1 MKRPAPDKQKAANLS
16 LTQRLV
22 FLLVVLALL
31 TTLSA
36 GLPAYGLVR
45 TQLERQTRSQVE
57 ATRQAAHSLYLAEQQ
72 RVENLARLFA
82 QRPTLTRLLATES
95 LPELENYL
103 GEFRSQSQIDILMV
117 CRPDGTVLSSQ
128 PRHAQCP
135 TPSQTG
141 FVVLDDLP
149 ALLALAP
156 IPDANG
162 VIGFAVAGR
171 WLHGPFLAHMAADAG
186 AELNLR
192 LPDGALLANS
202 QASSQAVAGAE
213 RHYYTATIPLTAAS
227 GQPALSVEVALP
239 VDELLATERRALTI
253 LVGSTSA
260 VALLGILVGVFY
272 IRRLA
277 APLHGLTEAAERI
290 AEGDFLAAVPR
301 PASPPE
307 VATLAAALE
316 RSQGAMLQALAERSQ
331 ARDWL
336 STVLES
342 IAEGVVTFDD
352 AGAIMFFSRGAE
364 ALTGWSR
371 AEALGQPIEMV
382 FPLAGDEPGRF
393 RDRFRDCVPISGDS
407 LQIEVLTRR
416 GKSTVVAV
424 TAARL
429 TPPGAVVPQTA
440 LVLRDVSEEQA
451 RRHLRS
457 YFLATVSHEFRTPL
471 STLNASIELLMNEAE
486 TMTGAEMRELLK
498 PTYLGLRSLQTLID
512 NLLESS
518 SIEAGQFS
526 IHPQPVEI
534 NQVLTDA
541 LYVVQPML
549 DRRQQLLV
557 LTEPT
562 HLPVLYADPTRL
574 VQVFVNLISN
584 ASKYSPSGQTIE
596 LHIEPDEEKVRISIS
611 DRGPGIPP
619 DERANLFRR
628 FVRLSAGESQS
639 SSSTQY
645 GIGLGLYVVK
655 KIVEAHAGRVG
666 VDERP
671 GGGSIFWFELP
682 LTTHSND

>member
-1 MKRPAPDKQKAANLS
+1 MNGSAGASPNQQKAANLP
-16 LTQRLV
+16 LTQRLA
-22 FLLVVLALL
+22 FLLVVLVLL

-36 GLPAYGLVR
+36 GLPAYWLVR

-57 ATRQAAHSLYLAEQQ
+57 AARQATHSLYVAEQQ

-82 QRPTLTRLLATES
+82 QRPTLARLLATGS

-117 CRPDGTVLSSQ
+117 CGPDGTVLSSQ
-128 PRHAQCP
+128 PRRAQCLA
-135 TPSQTG
+135 PSQIG
-141 FVVLDDLP
+141 FVVLDGFP
-149 ALLALAP
+149 ALLAPAP
-156 IPDANG
+156 IPDAHDRG
-162 VIGFAVAGR
+162 SFAVAGR
-171 WLHGPFLAHMAADAG
+171 WLHGPFLAHLAADAG

-192 LPDGALLANS
+192 LPDGALV
-202 QASSQAVAGAE
+202 ASSQTVANPN
-213 RHYYTATIPLTAAS
+213 RHYYTAAVPLAVANS
-227 GQPALSVEVALP
+227 QSVLNVEVALP
-239 VDELLATERRALTI
+239 VDDLLATERRALAI
-253 LVGSTSA
+253 LIGSTGV
-260 VALLGILVGVFY
+260 VAILGILFGVLY

-277 APLHGLTEAAERI
+277 APLQELTQAAERI
-290 AEGDFLAAVPR
+290 ARGDFLTPVPR
-301 PASPPE
+301 PAGPPE

-316 RSQGAMLQALAERSQ
+316 RSQGAMLQALEERSQ

-342 IAEGVVTFDD
+342 IVEGVVTFDD
-352 AGAIMFFSRGAE
+352 AGAILFFSRGAE

-371 AEALGQPIEMV
+371 GEALGQPIDAV

-393 RDRFRDCVPISGDS
+393 RDRFRDRIHTPGDS

-424 TAARL
+424 TGARL
-429 TPPGAVVPQTA
+429 TPPGAVMPQTA
-440 LVLRDVSEEQA
+440 LVLRDVTEEQA

-486 TMTGAEMRELLK
+486 TMTGAELRQLLK
-498 PTYLGLRSLQTLID
+498 PTYLGLRSLQALID

-526 IHPQPVEI
+526 IHPHSVEI

-541 LYVVQPML
+541 LYMVQPML
-549 DRRQQLLV
+549 ERRQQLLA

-562 HLPVLYADPTRL
+562 HLPPLYADPTRL

-584 ASKYSPSGQTIE
+584 ASKYSPDGQTID
-596 LHIEPDEEKVRISIS
+596 LRIEPDEEKVCISIS

-628 FVRLSAGESQS
+628 FVRLSAGESET

-682 LTTHSND
+682 FATPS